1 MPAISISGFA
11 RSKQKAMRRDLERR
25 LQRLEPARSGSS
37 ALEIW
42 VTEDD
47 GTLCSPRGERITR
60 QTFDRRQTTRI
71 VEVLSP
77 TNPFGIKAGGE
88 GGCTPALAVVI
99 SAVLDALAPLGV
111 RDLAMPATPFKVWQ
125 AIRDA
130 RSDQHL

>member
-60 QTFDRRQTTRI
+60 QTFDRRQRDRRGVI
-71 VEVLSP
+71 VLS
-77 TNPFGIKAGGE
+77 
-88 GGCTPALAVVI
+88 
-99 SAVLDALAPLGV
+99 
-111 RDLAMPATPFKVWQ
+111 AT
-125 AIRDA
+125 DA
-130 RSDQHL
+130 RL